1 MTEPSLHFQ
10 RFIRNFFSLAACFY
24 LYSCTLTLESFA
36 IVQIGKLNPSAIYF
50 GVRQTSLFASNGG
63 SLESKRP
70 SIPFNAVT
78 LVSRGMD
85 AFRDGDVKKSV
96 ELFDAAEDASGGKL
110 RPYLWQRGISYYYL
124 DEFHKGSNQFRNDV
138 SVNPLDVEEIVWDI
152 ACLNRLQT
160 FTATSTLNNSNKEP
174 LSLPPGKKDRRK
186 IMGYV
191 YSLFRNEGTEQDLA
205 LAGFGRNYGSNK
217 IILSPSDE
225 FYSLFYLGLYCD
237 SKGEFT
243 KAAQYMTEAITTEY
257 ASKSKDYMVAVAKVH
272 NKVRGWF

>member
-1 MTEPSLHFQ
+1 MRRLLIF
-10 RFIRNFFSLAACFY
+10 NLCFY
-24 LYSCTLTLESFA
+24 LFSCTSTLESFSILQ
-36 IVQIGKLNPSAIYF
+36 IVKLNPSAIYF
-50 GVRQTSLFASNGG
+50 GVRQTSLFATNGG
-63 SLESKRP
+63 GLESKRP

-85 AFRDGDVKKSV
+85 AFRGGDVKKSV
-96 ELFDAAEDASGGKL
+96 ELFDAAEDASDGKL

-124 DEFHKGSNQFRNDV
+124 DELQKGSNQFRNDV
-138 SVNPLDVEEIVWDI
+138 LVNPLDVEEIVWDI
-152 ACLNRLQT
+152 ACLNRLQS
-160 FTATSTLNNSNKEP
+160 FTAPSTLSNSNKEH

-205 LAGFGRNYGSNK
+205 LAGLGRNYASNNL
-217 IILSPSDE
+217 IQSPADE

-257 ASKSKDYMVAVAKVH
+257 AKKSKDYMVAVAKVH
-272 NKVRGWF
+272 NNVRGWF